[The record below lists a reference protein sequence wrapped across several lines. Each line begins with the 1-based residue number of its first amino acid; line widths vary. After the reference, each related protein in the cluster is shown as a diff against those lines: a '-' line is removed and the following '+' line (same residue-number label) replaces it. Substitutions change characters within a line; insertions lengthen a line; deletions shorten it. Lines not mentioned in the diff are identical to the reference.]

1 MPKRVWFLIVGMFFN
16 TVGSS
21 FLWPLNSIYI
31 HNHLGKTLTI
41 AGIVLM
47 LNSLAGVIGNLLGGF
62 LFDRIGGYKTILFGV
77 TANLSILGMLTIW
90 HDFTQYIVFLTL
102 LGFTSGIIFPSMY
115 ALIGS
120 TWEEGGR
127 RAFNTMFLT
136 NNVGVAI
143 GPALAGII
151 ADINFE
157 YVFVTNFATY
167 SIFFGIVI
175 ATYKRFD
182 RVGIAPKNVI
192 AESAGIHAKTPMYA
206 ILILSISL
214 VLCWLSYTQW
224 SATISSYTQE
234 LGMSLSQYSVLWTI
248 NGLLIVAVQPIIRP
262 LVLYWEDKLKNQ
274 LVLGLLLMSAS
285 FVLVYFAGD
294 FKMFVAAMV
303 VLTLGEVFF
312 SPVIPAIA
320 NKLAPQ
326 GRQGFYQGI
335 VNSATTLGRMIGP
348 LLGGVVVD
356 IYGMGV
362 LALMLTVVLVV
373 AIIPCLLYDRPLK
386 RA

>member
-1 MPKRVWFLIVGMFFN
+1 MPKHVWFLIIGMFFN

-41 AGIVLM
+41 AGVVLM
-47 LNSLAGVIGNLLGGF
+47 LNSLAGVFGNLLGGY
-62 LFDRIGGYKTILFGV
+62 LFDRIGGYKTILSGV
-77 TANLSILGMLTIW
+77 TVNLLILGMLTLW

-120 TWEEGGR
+120 TWPEGGR
-127 RAFNTMFLT
+127 KAFNTLFLT

-143 GPALAGII
+143 GPALAGVI
-151 ADINFE
+151 ADISFE
-157 YVFVTNFATY
+157 YVFVTNLATY
-167 SIFFGIVI
+167 SIFFMIVI
-175 ATYKRFD
+175 TTYKRFD
-182 RVGIAPKNVI
+182 IDGIAPKNVI
-192 AESAGIHAKTPMYA
+192 AESTGVHAKTPLYA
-206 ILILSISL
+206 ILILSIAL
-214 VLCWLSYTQW
+214 ILCWLSYTQW

-262 LVLYWEDKLKNQ
+262 LVLYWEKKLKNQ

-285 FVLVYFAGD
+285 FVLVYFARD

-303 VLTLGEVFF
+303 ILTLGEVFF
-312 SPVIPAIA
+312 TPVIPAIA
-320 NKLAPQ
+320 NTLAPK

-348 LLGGVVVD
+348 LLGGFVVD
-356 IYGMGV
+356 MYGMGV
-362 LALMLTVVLVV
+362 LAIILTITLII
-373 AIIPCLLYDRPLK
+373 AIVPCLLYDRPLK
-386 RA
+386 RV